1 MTPRVK
7 QTKFSVHH
15 AYPQRPYQVLRNYD
29 DIPTLPTG
37 YGSCFAMAFIPP
49 LWFKVMDKRV
59 VEWADGDLSK
69 VNMHEPARGRLEAR
83 GGA

>member
-37 YGSCFAMAFIPP
+37 YGGCFAMAFIPP
-49 LWFKVMDKRV
+49 FGLRLWISV
-59 VEWADGDLSK
+59 WWSGQDGDLSK